1 MLDKIKNL
9 SELLSNM
16 GTLREKMEEVKKRIA
31 SIRVVGDAGA
41 GMVTVTATGEGQVT
55 NVFINKKLFDS
66 DDNKMLE
73 DLVMAATNDALKKSE
88 RSDRLRIPIR
98 IRRFGFFRNFQNVWR
113 KFWLTIFLKKW

>member
-1 MLDKIKNL
+1 MFDKIKNL

-73 DLVMAATNDALKKSE
+73 DLIMAATNDALKKAKEATAYEFQSVSGGLDFSE
-88 RSDRLRIPIR
+88 ISKM
-98 IRRFGFFRNFQNVWR
+98 FGGNFG
-113 KFWLTIFLKKW
+113 

>member
-16 GTLREKMEEVKKRIA
+16 GALREKMEDVKKRIA

-41 GMVTVTATGEGQVT
+41 GMVTVTATGEGQII
-55 NVFINKKLFDS
+55 NVFINKQLFDS

-73 DLVMAATNDALKKSE
+73 DLVMAATNDALKKAKEATAYEFQAASGGLDFSE
-88 RSDRLRIPIR
+88 ISKM
-98 IRRFGFFRNFQNVWR
+98 FGGNFG
-113 KFWLTIFLKKW
+113 